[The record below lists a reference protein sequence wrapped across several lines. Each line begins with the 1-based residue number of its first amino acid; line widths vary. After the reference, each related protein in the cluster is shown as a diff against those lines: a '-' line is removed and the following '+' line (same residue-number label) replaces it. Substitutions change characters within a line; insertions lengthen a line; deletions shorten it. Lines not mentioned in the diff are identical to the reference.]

1 MDIQDGPPFPW
12 HLGVFDAHCHPT
24 DTMSSIPEIPRM
36 KARVLTVMSTRP
48 QDQDLVANAAAGDI
62 GLTAGDIHD
71 LSNADNPTRFLPSF
85 GHHPWFSHLLFS
97 PFQFPSCTTLTP
109 SQATTHYRTV
119 LTPPPT
125 DDFIS
130 HLPPPISLTDFLS
143 QTRSRL
149 SSHPLALVGEIG
161 LDRAFHLPES
171 WDDAALECRD
181 QELTPGGREGRRL
194 SKHQVSMEHQK
205 EILLAQLRL
214 AGEMGRAV
222 SVHGVRAPGVLY
234 ETLSGLWKGW
244 ERKSRRQMERE
255 AKSRQGQAEEGGRGG
270 TREDQGEGGKRP
282 FPPRICLH
290 SYSGP
295 AETVAMYV
303 DLKVPVDV
311 YFSFSMVIN
320 FTGPQEKKAEEA
332 LRKVPDERVLVESDL
347 HTAGERMDGYLEDGV
362 RRICKVKGWGLE
374 EGVRILGENWKRFIF
389 GQKETLT

>member
-1 MDIQDGPPFPW
+1 MDDQEEAPFPW

-24 DTMSSIPEIPRM
+24 DTMSSIPEIPKM

-62 GLTAGDIHD
+62 GFKAEDMHN
-71 LSNADNPTRFLPSF
+71 LSNGDHPTRFLPSF

-97 PFQFPSCTTLTP
+97 PAQFPHSTTLTP
-109 SQATTHYRTV
+109 SQALTHYRTV
-119 LTPPPT
+119 LVPPPT

-130 HLPPPISLTDFLS
+130 HLPPPLSLTSFLS

-149 SSHPLALVGEIG
+149 SSHPFALVGEIG

-181 QELTPGGREGRRL
+181 EGLTPGGREGRKL
-194 SKHQVSMEHQK
+194 SKYQVNMEHQK
-205 EILLAQLRL
+205 EVLVAQLKL
-214 AGEMGRAV
+214 AGEMDRAV

-255 AKSRQGQAEEGGRGG
+255 AKTGRAKAGEGRGDG
-270 TREDQGEGGKRP
+270 TKP

-303 DLKVPVDV
+303 DARVPVDV

-320 FTGPQEKKAEEA
+320 FAGPQEKKAEEA

-347 HTAGERMDGYLEDGV
+347 HMAGERMDGYLEEGV
-362 RRICKVKGWGLE
+362 RKICKVKGWGLE
-374 EGVRILGENWKRFIF
+374 EGVRILGENWKRFVF
-389 GQKETLT
+389 GEKEGMT